1 MDQVNHFDI
10 SLLAKFAL
18 VKESIIKG
26 GTNNA
31 LKLKPCLTHLLT
43 KFLKIR
49 GRRNHTCP
57 PDPLWVGRP
66 SLQLLSAD
74 ERLPFISSTPRVLN
88 KYG

>member
-57 PDPLWVGRP
+57 PDPLWITKDKTR
-66 SLQLLSAD
+66 STQCST
-74 ERLPFISSTPRVLN
+74 FI
-88 KYG
+88 GG

>member
-57 PDPLWVGRP
+57 PDPAVGIVTKDKTR
-66 SLQLLSAD
+66 STQ
-74 ERLPFISSTPRVLN
+74 SSTFI
-88 KYG
+88 GG